1 MTIRARLDRANRL
14 RLLGLDEQADEAV
27 AVLLDSPPTLRQ
39 RVTEWLSR
47 AWHRLTCRE
56 PRCFFMFGSPQHP
69 RANRRLA

>member
-1 MTIRARLDRANRL
+1 MKARIDKANLMRL
-14 RLLGLDEQADEAV
+14 TGDDAGADALMET
-27 AVLLDSPPTLRQ
+27 LFDSPPTLRQ

-47 AWHRLTCRE
+47 ACHRLTCRE